1 MVPSPAPLRTKKT
14 KAVGVPVIDF
24 SQERSK
30 LTELILRACQDLGFF
45 QVENHGISEEIISRV
60 DSEGRDFFAKTAC
73 EKQRAGS
80 PSPFGYG
87 CKNIGFNGDKG
98 ELEYLL
104 LEANPVS
111 ISRRSNTISSRPNA
125 FSGAVND
132 YIEAVKKMSSEILE
146 MVAEGLWAQDKS
158 IFSKLIEDGSSDSCF
173 RINHYPSVDP
183 FDDTSKN
190 RIGFGEHSD
199 PQILTVLRS
208 NNVAGLQIL
217 SGDGLWI
224 PVPPD
229 SDKLCIFVGDA
240 FQALTNGRFTSVRHR
255 AVANSTKPRMS
266 MMYFAA
272 PPLSA
277 SISPIP
283 ELVSIQNPSL
293 YRAFTWG
300 EFKSTAYSLRLAD
313 NRLHLFTK

>member
-125 FSGAVND
+125 F
-132 YIEAVKKMSSEILE
+132 
-146 MVAEGLWAQDKS
+146 
-158 IFSKLIEDGSSDSCF
+158 
-173 RINHYPSVDP
+173 R
-183 FDDTSKN
+183 
-190 RIGFGEHSD
+190 
-199 PQILTVLRS
+199 
-208 NNVAGLQIL
+208 
-217 SGDGLWI
+217 
-224 PVPPD
+224 
-229 SDKLCIFVGDA
+229 
-240 FQALTNGRFTSVRHR
+240 
-255 AVANSTKPRMS
+255 
-266 MMYFAA
+266 
-272 PPLSA
+272 
-277 SISPIP
+277 
-283 ELVSIQNPSL
+283 
-293 YRAFTWG
+293 
-300 EFKSTAYSLRLAD
+300 
-313 NRLHLFTK
+313 